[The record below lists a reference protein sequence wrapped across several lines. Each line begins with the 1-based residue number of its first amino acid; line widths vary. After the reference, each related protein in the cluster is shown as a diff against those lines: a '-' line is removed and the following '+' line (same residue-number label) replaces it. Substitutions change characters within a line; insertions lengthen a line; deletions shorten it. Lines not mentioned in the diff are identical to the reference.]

1 MKDEG
6 QYYHFDAVII
16 EGDSEGEAFHI
27 SPRVDANA
35 FILTVVEPEDYGE
48 TRQVA
53 SAYFSRQQM
62 ITIVARLTE
71 ALYPVSLED

>member
-1 MKDEG
+1 MRAEV
-6 QYYHFDAVII
+6 QYSFSEYVI
-16 EGDSEGEAFHI
+16 EGDSEGEALHI
-27 SPRVDANA
+27 SPRVDVDA

-62 ITIVARLTE
+62 TSIVARLTE
-71 ALYPVSLED
+71 ALYPVVLED

>member
-1 MKDEG
+1 MRAEV
-6 QYYHFDAVII
+6 QYSFSEYDI
-16 EGDSEGEAFHI
+16 EGDCEGESLHI
-27 SPRVDANA
+27 SPRVDVDA

>member
-1 MKDEG
+1 MRAEV
-6 QYYHFDAVII
+6 QYSFSEYVI
-16 EGDSEGEAFHI
+16 EGDSEGESLHI
-27 SPRVDANA
+27 SPRVDVDA

-48 TRQVA
+48 SRQVA

-71 ALYPVSLED
+71 ALYPVVLED

>member
-1 MKDEG
+1 MRAEV
-6 QYYHFDAVII
+6 QYRFSEAVI
-16 EGDSEGEAFHI
+16 EGVSEGESIHI
-27 SPRVDANA
+27 SPRVDEDA
-35 FILTVVEPEDYGE
+35 FILTIGEPEDYGE

-71 ALYPVSLED
+71 ALYPVVLED